1 MYELQLA
8 ANLNG
13 WHLFIKRKEDKAF
26 LPVAERVFKRDN
38 YTCQYCGF
46 LAHEYQDVVNLD
58 SNYRNNK
65 LSNMITACCFCSQCL
80 FLQAVGL
87 DDLGGGQ
94 LIYLPEMTQA
104 DLNGFCHVLFCALG
118 NGTGYQESANGIY
131 RSLKFRSQ
139 LIESKLGSGMS
150 NPAVLGQILIEHEN
164 QSSTNEKALNILK
177 DIRLLPSYAKFKLQL
192 EAWAAAALQEL
203 EAQSS

>member
-13 WHLFIKRKEDKAF
+13 WRFFIKRKEDKAF
-26 LPVAERVFKRDN
+26 LPVAERVFKRDS

-80 FLQAVGL
+80 FLQSVGL

-150 NPAVLGQILIEHEN
+150 NPAVLGQILIEHQN